1 VKPPP
6 FDYVVPDTLQGVL
19 EALDGG
25 GPDAK
30 LLAGGQ
36 SLIPLLNFRLIRPSL
51 LIDLRRV
58 PELRGIALRDGDLDI
73 GAMTR
78 QREIEHDP
86 LVMRYA
92 PLFRESTRLIGHLP
106 IRTRGTLGGSL
117 AHGDPAAEYPV
128 AALAA
133 DLRFLIQGK
142 AGSREIA
149 ARDFFLGY
157 LTTALEPDEVLVR
170 VRIPHQPARRGMA
183 FVELARRPGDFAIV
197 AVAATV
203 TLDPE
208 ARIESATVAVGG
220 AAPAPFR
227 ADAAEAALAGA
238 RIGPELLEHAAGLVA
253 DAAQPDA
260 DLHATAEYRRALCR
274 VLAGRALAQAAAR
287 AAEQATEAAA

>member
-58 PELRGIALRDGDLDI
+58 PELRGIELRDGDLDI

-170 VRIPHQPARRGMA
+170 VRIPHQPARRGTA